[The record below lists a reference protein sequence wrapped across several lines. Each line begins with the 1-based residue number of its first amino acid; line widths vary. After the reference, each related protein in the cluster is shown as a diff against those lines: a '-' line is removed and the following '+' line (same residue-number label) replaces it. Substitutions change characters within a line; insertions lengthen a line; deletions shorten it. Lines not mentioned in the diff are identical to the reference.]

1 MTDKKIHLNGYMD
14 APLDKFEEVKI
25 AVQEHIALTRAEE
38 GCISFEVSPCLN
50 VNGRFLVAETFQ
62 NRAGLYHHQTRASQS
77 EWAQIT
83 KGMPRTYEITEEA

>member
-14 APLDKFEEVKI
+14 APPDKFEEVNI

-38 GCISFEVSPCLN
+38 GCISFEVTPCPN
-50 VNGRFLVAETFQ
+50 VKGRFLVAEIFQ
-62 NRAGLYHHQTRASQS
+62 NRAAFDQHQIRTGQS
-77 EWAQIT
+77 EWAKIT